1 MSPDEN
7 YNQLIE
13 EARRLERPEVERN
26 IFSICGRGHYEN
38 PISDLLAFF
47 INPSEEHRFGDLF
60 LGSLFE
66 VAGAHP
72 PSLKYVATPVREECT
87 KQGNRI
93 DLVVEGHDWVLVIE
107 NKIRHQVINP
117 LDDYVTHAIER
128 TPKLNPENR
137 HFVIL
142 CAREQKPAPQGWHTV
157 TWRSYVDR
165 IKQNLASRPTEPRNM
180 KWQVIMREF
189 LLNIEQECGDDRVKE
204 ERIKF
209 VQSNYK
215 QVVELEEMRREYI
228 AYLTERGYAAL
239 REAHCENH
247 DSRQQG
253 WKENGLAIR
262 FYSSSW
268 GQKTNIALVL
278 RKDGQLEI
286 QAYIYDVDEHQAKE
300 ALKETEPDKYS
311 AESST
316 INRFGFHD
324 LADQDAAFGK
334 LAALARSLNELI
346 QLSEKR
352 KLHASADETLP
363 GAEDSAERSL

>member
-1 MSPDEN
+1 MSPDQE
-7 YNQLIE
+7 YKQLIE
-13 EARRLERPEVERN
+13 EARKLARPAAERN

-47 INPSEEHRFGDLF
+47 IDSSEEHRFGNLF
-60 LGSLFE
+60 LSSLFE
-66 VAGAHP
+66 AAGIEPAPGACRP
-72 PSLKYVATPVREECT
+72 PIREECT
-87 KQGNRI
+87 DRGNRL
-93 DLVVEGHDWVLVIE
+93 DLVVEGDGWLLAIE

-117 LDDYVTHAIER
+117 LDDYVEHIVGR
-128 TPKLNPENR
+128 TPSLDEGSR

-142 CAREQKPAPQGWHTV
+142 CAREHKPAPQGWRTV

-165 IKQNLASRPTEPRNM
+165 IKQNLASRLTEPLNM

-228 AYLTERGYAAL
+228 ACLTERGYAAL
-239 REAHCENH
+239 REAHCGNH

-300 ALKETEPDKYS
+300 ALETTEYDKYS
-311 AESST
+311 VESST
-316 INRFGFHD
+316 INCFWFHD
-324 LADQDAAFGK
+324 QVDQDATFGK
-334 LAALARSLNELI
+334 LAELARSLNEL
-346 QLSEKR
+346 SEKR
-352 KLHASADETLP
+352 RLHVSADESLP
-363 GAEDSAERSL
+363 GTEDSAERSR

>member
-1 MSPDEN
+1 MSPDEK
-7 YNQLIE
+7 YKQLIE
-13 EARRLERPEVERN
+13 EAKPLAKPAVERN

-47 INPSEEHRFGDLF
+47 IDPSEEHRFGDLF
-60 LGSLFE
+60 LTSLFE
-66 VAGAHP
+66 VAGLTP
-72 PSLKYVATPVREECT
+72 PTGPCRPPPTREECT
-87 KQGNRI
+87 NLGNRI
-93 DLVVEGHDWVLVIE
+93 DLVVDGDDWVLVIE

-117 LDDYVTHAIER
+117 LDDYVRHI
-128 TPKLNPENR
+128 NNR
-137 HFVIL
+137 SGTEVVKNGHFIIL
-142 CAREQKPAPQGWHTV
+142 CAREPQAPPSPWRTV

-165 IKQNLASRPTEPRNM
+165 IKQNLASRLTEPRNM
-180 KWQVIMREF
+180 KWQIIVREF

>member
-189 LLNIEQECGDDRVKE
+189 LLNIEQECGDERMKD
-204 ERIKF
+204 ERIEFIRKNF
-209 VQSNYK
+209 QATC
-215 QVVELEEMRREYI
+215 ELEDMRWEYVRHMK
-228 AYLTERGYAAL
+228 ERGCDAL
-239 REAHCENH
+239 RNASCSNPYTQEH
-247 DSRQQG
+247 
-253 WKENGLAIR
+253 
-262 FYSSSW
+262 SW
-268 GQKTNIALVL
+268 GADGIALRFLSTDLGPKTNIALVL
-278 RKDGQLEI
+278 RRDGMLRI
-286 QAYIYDVDEHQAKE
+286 QFYVYGVEEAKVPKLME
-300 ALKETEPDKYS
+300 VIDLSKYTAPPWTES
-311 AESST
+311 RT
-316 INRFGFHD
+316 IQCFGFFDRVNEKEDEIFSEITD
-324 LADQDAAFGK
+324 LAKRLKGFNMPP
-334 LAALARSLNELI
+334 RS
-346 QLSEKR
+346 
-352 KLHASADETLP
+352 A
-363 GAEDSAERSL
+363 